1 MSDKIPAC
9 AGMTA
14 FVIFQAA
21 VKVLQRL
28 QPKIHPIRQP
38 EKLVRLRCAALVF
51 FPLGAVFGGV
61 GKVKNNQT
69 WHFAVFIDASRHGEC
84 QQSTFFK
91 LLYACLLHGLLTTF
105 GRFASSHLH
114 DGKFIGS

>member
-1 MSDKIPAC
+1 MGQFSVIPAQAGILVKFMQWIVSSRVYVMSDKIPAC

-38 EKLVRLRCAALVF
+38 E
-51 FPLGAVFGGV
+51 
-61 GKVKNNQT
+61 
-69 WHFAVFIDASRHGEC
+69 I
-84 QQSTFFK
+84 
-91 LLYACLLHGLLTTF
+91 
-105 GRFASSHLH
+105 
-114 DGKFIGS
+114 